1 MKLETL
7 KRRWK
12 YEKVF
17 VVMLVLTVALGVFA
31 AGYKGFSE
39 RPAFERQP
47 MGYAQQ
53 FPGCGGGPGYG
64 PNAPMYER
72 PQMRAERGFG
82 YGLKLQIR
90 DEEQLKLALKTRIAE
105 ALNNLDLN
113 DDQLKE
119 LYNVA
124 KETKEQLDSLKEKFV
139 QLHEEYYNALVKRD
153 TKTAEDL
160 KDQIDDLRDEVQ
172 DIYKDFAD
180 KVDDIITVD
189 QYRKFRGSERMFLVL
204 LSDEGF
210 EVLEEMVQE

>member
-1 MKLETL
+1 MK
-7 KRRWK
+7 RF
-12 YEKVF
+12 F

-53 FPGCGGGPGYG
+53 FPGCGGGPGDG
-64 PNAPMYER
+64 PNAPMDER

>member
-1 MKLETL
+1 MK
-7 KRRWK
+7 RF
-12 YEKVF
+12 F

-31 AGYKGFSE
+31 AGYRGFAE

-53 FPGCGGGPGYG
+53 FPGCGGGLGYG

-189 QYRKFRGSERMFLVL
+189 QYRKFRGDKRMLFVL
-204 LSDEGF
+204 LTDEGF

>member
-1 MKLETL
+1 MK
-7 KRRWK
+7 RF
-12 YEKVF
+12 F

-210 EVLEEMVQE
+210 EVQDMVQE

>member
-1 MKLETL
+1 MKRFL
-7 KRRWK
+7 
-12 YEKVF
+12 

-31 AGYKGFSE
+31 AGYRGFAE

-53 FPGCGGGPGYG
+53 FPGYKGDPYCTPDAFMYG
-64 PNAPMYER
+64 T
-72 PQMRAERGFG
+72 PQMRTERGFG

-90 DEEQLKLALKTRIAE
+90 DEEQLKLVLKTRIAE
-105 ALNNLDLN
+105 ALNNLNLN

-124 KETKEQLDSLKEKFV
+124 KETKEQLDSLKEKFL

-153 TKTAEDL
+153 TETAEDL

-172 DIYKDFAD
+172 DIYRDFVD

-189 QYRKFRGSERMFLVL
+189 QYRNFRGDGRMLFVL
-204 LSDEGF
+204 LTDEGF

>member
-1 MKLETL
+1 MK
-7 KRRWK
+7 RF
-12 YEKVF
+12 F

-189 QYRKFRGSERMFLVL
+189 QYRKFRGSERMFLVP

>member
-1 MKLETL
+1 MK
-7 KRRWK
+7 RF
-12 YEKVF
+12 F

>member
-1 MKLETL
+1 
-7 KRRWK
+7 
-12 YEKVF
+12 
-17 VVMLVLTVALGVFA
+17 
-31 AGYKGFSE
+31 
-39 RPAFERQP
+39 
-47 MGYAQQ
+47 
-53 FPGCGGGPGYG
+53 
-64 PNAPMYER
+64 
-72 PQMRAERGFG
+72 
-82 YGLKLQIR
+82 
-90 DEEQLKLALKTRIAE
+90 
-105 ALNNLDLN
+105 LDLN